1 MELLTLLEQRFIR
14 EYPEFAKENASLYL
28 YAVHVDATYTRK
40 GIGANLYKIVE
51 EEARKQGFKNIVSI
65 STGPVSQH
73 ISLHKRGFEKID
85 EIPYQSFQFKG
96 KSIFSALK
104 NQACMMMIKPL

>member
-28 YAVHVDATYTRK
+28 YAVHVDAAYTGK
-40 GIGANLYKIVE
+40 GIGTNLYKIVE
-51 EEARKQGFKNIVSI
+51 EEARKKGFKNIVSI

-73 ISLHKRGFEKID
+73 ISLHKRGFKKID

-96 KSIFSALK
+96 KPIFPTLK
-104 NQACMMMIKPL
+104 NQAL